1 MSVLQKELLSNE
13 RKLEESMAHT
23 REISKL
29 VNIIERTIED
39 KTRQIASLTK
49 KLSSTSTCLGKTEK
63 ELVEAKSLNR
73 NRKEEIDVL
82 MIQLENEKT
91 EEYCTIIHF
100 MIGSSYLPFGYL
112 YLWPSMLVHGSLGSS
127 PEVPAG
133 RSQQPAKQDA
143 AGAVRV
149 PVHCLET
156 EGRDRRNV

>member
-1 MSVLQKELLSNE
+1 MHNNGSVLQKELLSNE

-49 KLSSTSTCLGKTEK
+49 KLSSTSTCLSKTEK

-82 MIQLENEKT
+82 KIQLENEKT
-91 EEYCTIIHF
+91 EEFCTIIHEWIKLLAF
-100 MIGSSYLPFGYL
+100 
-112 YLWPSMLVHGSLGSS
+112 
-127 PEVPAG
+127 
-133 RSQQPAKQDA
+133 
-143 AGAVRV
+143 
-149 PVHCLET
+149 
-156 EGRDRRNV
+156 